1 MRTTR
6 MWNTINRSKLVAG
19 IGLSLALVVGG
30 AAQAPAQEMP
40 AQQMGEAV
48 AADLRLADGVLT
60 LSLEEAISI
69 ALERNLSLAV
79 ERYRTTE
86 SELQLDQSQGIYDI
100 NTQADVG
107 TFDETSPAASNLD
120 GAAVQATKG
129 TRWDFGA
136 SRLLPTGG
144 TASVT
149 WSNSRLETNSTFAL
163 LNPSYNVDFDFGF
176 VQPLWRNAGRQVVES
191 GIRVARNNI
200 DISRENFELQVIG
213 VLQAVE
219 DAYWSLVEAQA
230 QLEVAEESLELAQKL
245 HGQNRVRVEVGT
257 LAPLELVTSEAGIA
271 TRKEEII
278 RARAVVGDGED
289 LLRQLLNL
297 NDPQVWAATIAPET
311 EPEMAPIE
319 LDVEGAVA
327 TAIDRRAELRARRL
341 GQDNL
346 EIDAMYRANQAKP
359 GLDLAVSYGFNGLG
373 GDVTSRDFLTREILF
388 QAPGSYSDAL
398 DQITGFDFVGWAA
411 SLNFT
416 YDLGNRD
423 RKAQRALAE
432 VAVDRGEAE
441 LADLELG
448 VITQVRRLAR
458 LVGAAAESRE
468 SARVSRRLAEKN
480 LDAEQK
486 RYQNGMSTSF
496 QVLEIQEDLSQ
507 ARSREVNTITGYR
520 KALAQFY
527 QAVGTLIEQS
537 GVEIV
542 EPEA

>member
-1 MRTTR
+1 MRKTR
-6 MWNTINRSKLVAG
+6 KWNNINRSKLAAVLGLCLPLVA
-19 IGLSLALVVGG
+19 AG
-30 AAQAPAQEMP
+30 AVPVPAQD
-40 AQQMGEAV
+40 AGESA

-86 SELQLDQSQGIYDI
+86 SQLRLDGSKGIYDV
-100 NTQADVG
+100 NTRVDLAA
-107 TFDETSPAASNLD
+107 FDESSPQASQLD
-120 GAAVQATKG
+120 GAAVQMSDGMQWNFA
-129 TRWDFGA
+129 A
-136 SRLLPTGG
+136 SRLFSTGG

-149 WSNSRLETNSTFAL
+149 WNNLRVETNSQFAL
-163 LNPSYNVDFDFGF
+163 LNPSFNVDFDLSF
-176 VQPLWRNAGRQVVES
+176 VQPLMRNHGREVVES
-191 GIRVARNNI
+191 GIRVARNNVE
-200 DISRENFELQVIG
+200 ISREDFELQIIG
-213 VLQAVE
+213 VLQLVE
-219 DAYWSLVEAQA
+219 NAYWSLVEAQA
-230 QLEVAEESLELAQKL
+230 QLEVAVETLELAEKL
-245 HGQNRVRVEVGT
+245 HAQNRVRVEVGT

-278 RARAVVGDGED
+278 RARALVGDGED

-297 NDPQVWAATIAPET
+297 NDPAVWAAAIAPAT
-311 EPEMAPIE
+311 DPEMTPVE
-319 LDVEGAVA
+319 LDVEGAVS
-327 TAIDRRAELRARRL
+327 TALDRRPELRARRL

-346 EIDAMYRANQAKP
+346 EIDALFRRNQARP
-359 GLDLAVSYGFNGLG
+359 ELNLSLTYGFNGLG
-373 GDVTSRDFLTREILF
+373 GDLTLKEFPSGVILF
-388 QAPGSYSDAL
+388 QAPGDYGDAL
-398 DQITGFDFVGWAA
+398 DHITGGDFDGWSAA
-411 SLNFT
+411 LNFS
-416 YDLGNRD
+416 YDIGNQD

-458 LVGAAAESRE
+458 LVDAAAEARE